1 MDIPKQYSPKEIE
14 EKWLSF
20 WNEHR
25 FFHAGFDKGGE
36 SYSIVIPPPNVT
48 AALHMGHALNNT
60 VQDILIRWR
69 RMQGYNTLWMPGTDH
84 AGIATQNVVE
94 KQLAK
99 ENISRDHLGREKFV
113 ERVWQWRDEYG
124 GKIINQL
131 KKLGCSCDWDRERF
145 TMDSGLSNAVKEVF
159 VRLYKK
165 GLVYQG
171 DYIINWCP
179 RCHTALSDE
188 EAEHRDIEGALYYIT
203 YAVKGTDE
211 KITVATTR
219 PETMLGDTAVALNPK
234 DKRYNG
240 LKGAKIILPILNR
253 EIDVIADEFVDTSFG
268 TGIVKV
274 TPAHDPN
281 DFEMGLRHNLPSINV
296 MHHDA
301 TMNEQAGPYNGMDRF
316 ACRKQLIEDLK
327 KTGDLIKIEKHQHAV
342 GHCYRCHTIVE
353 PRLSR
358 QWFVKMKP
366 LAESAIRVVN
376 ENKIRFIPSRW
387 EKVYLEW
394 MTNIRDWCI
403 SRQIWWGH
411 RIPVWTCQDCGK
423 LTVSVDDPTRC
434 ESCKSEKLVQDND
447 VLDTWFSSWLW
458 PFSTFGWPEK
468 TKDLD
473 FYYPTNTLATAPE
486 ILFFWVAR
494 MIMAGLEFM
503 GDIPF
508 SDVYLHGTVR
518 DDSGTKMSKSLGN
531 TIDPL
536 DVIEEFGA
544 DALRFSIIL
553 ITAQGQDVY
562 LSPAKFEI
570 GRNFAN
576 KLWNASRFL
585 LMNFGEQ
592 TESFTPYKKEQLS
605 SDDRYIIGLLHLTI
619 KGVTE
624 ALEQFRFNEAAQI
637 VYDFFWHSYC
647 DKYIETAKPILYG
660 EDETAKH
667 TTRMVL
673 FDVLNQ
679 TLKMLHPFMPFISE
693 ELWQRLHSI
702 FPDDTELAAH
712 TSVTVAPWPK
722 VDSSLIDQAV
732 IDLID
737 RKFEL
742 ISAGRNLRSEY
753 DIPPGSEI
761 KFFIK
766 PETEE
771 LKSYFESENIM
782 LKKFLRAS
790 SLTIDTEFEPQSGF
804 PSAVI
809 KAGAIFMSLEG
820 ALDAEKESARLE
832 GKLDKLTKALM
843 AIRKKLSNQSFVNN
857 APEQVVEKEREKE
870 YELSEQCDK
879 IEKNLAFIRSLIKR

>member
-1 MDIPKQYSPKEIE
+1 MDIPKQYSPKETE

-20 WNEHR
+20 WNKNK
-25 FFHAGFDKGGE
+25 FSHASCQNGGE
-36 SYSIVIPPPNVT
+36 SYAIVIPPPNVT

-94 KQLAK
+94 KQLAR
-99 ENISRDHLGREKFV
+99 ENRSRDDLGREKFIDH
-113 ERVWQWRDEYG
+113 VWKWREEYG

-131 KKLGCSCDWDRERF
+131 KKLGCSCDWERERF
-145 TMDSGLSNAVKEVF
+145 TMDEGLSRAVKEVF
-159 VRLYKK
+159 VRLYNK

-188 EAEHRDIEGALYYIT
+188 EAEHRDLDGALYYINYT
-203 YAVKGTDE
+203 VKDTGE

-234 DKRYNG
+234 DERYAK
-240 LKGAKIILPILNR
+240 LKGKKIVLPIVNR
-253 EIDVIADEFVDTSFG
+253 EIDVIGDEFVDTSFG

-296 MHHDA
+296 MNHDG
-301 TMNEQAGPYNGMDRF
+301 TLNEKAGPYKDMDRF
-316 ACRKQLIEDLK
+316 HCRKQLVEDLK
-327 KTGDLIKIEKHQHAV
+327 ESGYLVKIDKHQHAV
-342 GHCYRCHTIVE
+342 GHCYRCHTIIE

-366 LAESAIRVVN
+366 LAEPAIKVVLDK
-376 ENKIRFIPSRW
+376 KITFLPNRW

-411 RIPVWTCQDCGK
+411 RIPVWTCQECGK
-423 LTVSVDDPTRC
+423 LTVAVDDPTQC
-434 ESCKSEKLVQDND
+434 ASCKSKNLVQDND

-458 PFSTFGWPEK
+458 PFSTFGWPDV
-468 TKDLD
+468 TPDLK
-473 FYYPTNTLATAPE
+473 FFYPTNTLATAPE

-508 SDVYLHGTVR
+508 QDVYLHGTVR

-544 DALRFSIIL
+544 DALRFSMIS

-562 LSPAKFEI
+562 LSPSKFEI

-585 LMNFGEQ
+585 LMNFGEE
-592 TESFTPYKKEQLS
+592 TESFTPYKKEDLS
-605 SDDRYIIGLLHLTI
+605 SDDKYILGLLNKTI

-647 DKYIETAKPILYG
+647 DKYIETAKPVLYG
-660 EDETAKH
+660 DDKDAKH

-693 ELWQRLHSI
+693 ELWQLLHSI
-702 FPDDTELAAH
+702 FPDDTELANYK
-712 TSVTVAPWPK
+712 SIMVAPWPK
-722 VDSSLIDQAV
+722 SDDAMIDDTIINRVDQ
-732 IDLID
+732 
-737 RKFEL
+737 KFEMV
-742 ISAGRNLRSEY
+742 SAGRNLRSEY
-753 DIPPGSEI
+753 DIPPSSELT
-761 KFFIK
+761 FFIK
-766 PETEE
+766 PETGE
-771 LKSYFESENIM
+771 LQSYFVSELIM

-790 SLTIDTEFEPQSGF
+790 SITIDTEFEPQSGL
-804 PSAVI
+804 PSAVV
-809 KAGAIFMSLEG
+809 KAGTIFMSLEG
-820 ALDAEKESARLE
+820 ALDAEKESDRLE
-832 GKLDKLTKALM
+832 GKLDKLRKALM
-843 AIRKKLSNQSFVNN
+843 GIRKKLSNQSFVNN
-857 APEQVVEKEREKE
+857 APANVVEKERGKE
-870 YELSEQCDK
+870 AELSEQCEK
-879 IEKNLAFIRSLIKR
+879 IEQNLAFIRSLLK